1 MDEPIT
7 TPCRPIQICYIVGAV
22 YYRAYSKEN

>member
-7 TPCRPIQICYIVGAV
+7 TPCWPIQICYIVGAV
-22 YYRAYSKEN
+22 IDCAHSKET